1 MKKLVFTLFMA
12 SLTLGVFAQVDSASM
27 PPYKRFPTLPPF
39 KILMVDSTNWYAKE
53 NLPKKKAVMV
63 MIFNPECEHCKHETE
78 ELIKNIDKFKNIEI
92 VMATPR
98 DFSEMKEFYGH
109 YDLKRFK
116 NIHVGRDMNYTL
128 PVFYDIRS
136 LPYLAFYNK
145 KGNLIDTFEG
155 TLPMDKV
162 LAKFDQ

>member
-12 SLTLGVFAQVDSASM
+12 SLTLGVFAQVDSTSM

-39 KILMVDSTNWYAKE
+39 KILMVDSTSWYAKD
-53 NLPKKKAVMV
+53 NLPKKKAVMM

-78 ELIKNIDKFKNIEI
+78 DLIKNITKFKNIEI

-116 NIHVGRDMNYTL
+116 NIHVGRDMNFTL
-128 PVFYDIRS
+128 PVFYD
-136 LPYLAFYNK
+136 
-145 KGNLIDTFEG
+145 
-155 TLPMDKV
+155 
-162 LAKFDQ
+162 